1 MKPIISHTPLSDIHP
16 KEWMDILKPKDTLIY
31 QYRNLLHFKS
41 HVKTLTQKE
50 DDKCGIP
57 YIEALKQLLN
67 DTPTIT
73 EGEYQIIK
81 NRVKQSLLKRGLI
94 TESVYESYHYDVE
107 GELWDVAKVIA
118 EDPACFLVPTEKYVS
133 YFYELYISISYPWSV
148 ANSTIME
155 NLAKI
160 LATVELLERE
170 HIYCKIT
177 LVFPDQNCSS
187 GSKQNFLATIPLFS
201 HRDEK
206 SIQIMSAVLN
216 DRLLRKF
223 FFAVLEDAFKDTLD
237 EGYGRAIDIPNVINI
252 GHHLDEVEFCQS
264 ILDRVITTGER
275 K

>member
-1 MKPIISHTPLSDIHP
+1 MSIISHTPLQDIHP
-16 KEWMDILKPKDTLIY
+16 VEWKTSLSPKDTITF

-41 HVKTLTQKE
+41 HVKTLTQKD
-50 DDKCGIP
+50 DDKCNIT
-57 YIEALKQLLN
+57 YAKALTELLH

-73 EGEYQIIK
+73 EDDYQIIK

-118 EDPACFLVPTEKYVS
+118 EDPACFMVPTEKYIS
-133 YFYELYISISYPWSV
+133 YFYELYISISYPWNV
-148 ANSTIME
+148 PNSTIME
-155 NLAKI
+155 NMAKI

-177 LVFPDQNCSS
+177 LVFPDENCSTD
-187 GSKQNFLATIPLFS
+187 GKNFLGIIPLFS

-206 SIQIMSAVLN
+206 SITTMSAVLN

-223 FFAVLEDAFKDTLD
+223 FFAVLEDTFQESLRSD
-237 EGYGRAIDIPNVINI
+237 YGTAIDLPHVINV
-252 GHHLDEVEFCQS
+252 GHHLDEVDFCQS
-264 ILDRVITTGER
+264 IIDKVITPGAR
-275 K
+275 